1 MNKSIKT
8 FHDYDGNVVCAKMT
22 AHNVGVLVGGKL
34 EIIVIADGDETLNPS
49 KRYLFE
55 LVGNETPAARA
66 SIVSAANTDIPPSL
80 IQQVCDWTYIQ
91 EWEWIGVR
99 PC

>member
-8 FHDYDGNVVCAKMT
+8 FYDYDGNVVCAKMT
-22 AHNVGVLVGGKL
+22 AHNVGVLVEGKL
-34 EIIVIADGDETLNPS
+34 EIIVITDGNEDFDPPKS
-49 KRYLFE
+49 YKFE

-66 SIVSAANTDIPPSL
+66 SIVRAANTDIPSSL

>member
-1 MNKSIKT
+1 MNKAIKT
-8 FHDYDGNVVCAKMT
+8 FFDYDGNMVVAKMS
-22 AHNVGVLVGGKL
+22 ALNVGVLVEGKL
-34 EIIVIADGDETLNPS
+34 EITVISDNGETLNPIE
-49 KRYLFE
+49 RYLFE

-66 SIVSAANTDIPPSL
+66 SIVSAANTDIPASL